1 MSTPF
6 LSICIPTYNR
16 VGYLKKCL
24 KSVLA
29 QVTDEVEV
37 VVEDNCS
44 TDGTEEWMKTM
55 SDPHVRYIRNQENVG
70 LVNNVIQIIANA
82 KGQYVYMLTDD
93 DYLLINGIEDTIRFA
108 KQTKCLAFK
117 TAYFLHNEVSK
128 SGAHVSLFP
137 RNMSQPDMTE
147 QNAAKLYIE
156 SNILTGLVFSKE
168 IFDRSEE
175 RRVGKEC
182 RSR

>member
-82 KGQYVYMLTDD
+82 KGKGTTYSRRNRNQITSNARRTRPVPKLT
-93 DYLLINGIEDTIRFA
+93 
-108 KQTKCLAFK
+108 K
-117 TAYFLHNEVSK
+117 SK
-128 SGAHVSLFP
+128 RQGG
-137 RNMSQPDMTE
+137 R
-147 QNAAKLYIE
+147 
-156 SNILTGLVFSKE
+156 
-168 IFDRSEE
+168 
-175 RRVGKEC
+175 
-182 RSR
+182 